1 MRWVKQP
8 RKDWP
13 SGWAPQKES
22 VRGLPTDW
30 VPRRDSVKASV
41 SVPAW
46 ETPRVPATAQSRHEE
61 PVPQ

>member
-13 SGWAPQKES
+13 SDWAPQKES

-30 VPRRDSVKASV
+30 GPRRDSARES
-41 SVPAW
+41 
-46 ETPRVPATAQSRHEE
+46 ATAQPWHEE

>member
-13 SGWAPQKES
+13 SDWAPQKET
-22 VRGLPTDW
+22 VRGLPTGW

-41 SVPAW
+41 
-46 ETPRVPATAQSRHEE
+46 
-61 PVPQ
+61 